1 MQWQQ
6 IVLNRIKFLYMKTY
20 LLFDKKIAVLFC
32 ATILFLIFS
41 NPLQAQVYNKGNMYI
56 SGNVYVKGDIQ
67 NASTGIYLNNGT
79 FYLDGSFT
87 NDQAGMVAGTAT
99 SSGTLIL
106 QGNTT
111 PTALN
116 GTKDFFLYNLTL
128 SKTTATNLVN
138 MSINVTAGNNLTLK
152 KGIITTGT
160 NLFTWGNTGAISMP
174 GIGLGES
181 GDILT
186 LYTDS
191 YIATCDAAGVPVT
204 DGATATTPNAGTQG
218 FKVLNV
224 GAADTYFP
232 VGATY
237 IPVLA
242 AGTPSSNRMMIN
254 NQSGTPTS
262 YTVIVNI
269 GDIGKTV
276 ATGTNPYTTWHVNR
290 IWYVKSSVVNGKANM
305 RLFFTKRTTGSYPST
320 QNEVELP
327 GFDYMN
333 CALVEK
339 NYEPLNN
346 GFIRLSSGA
355 DIINNI
361 GAATNT
367 EIYGQY
373 TIGESTDAGGGK
385 LGVDTFYRFSVVNP
399 GSIVLPVTIT
409 DLKAAANGH
418 VVDLSWTSLNEI
430 NIDKYTVERS
440 GDAVNYIGL
449 GNVTARDNN
458 EPENKYAFT
467 DSKPLNGSNFYRV
480 KVWEK
485 DGATSYT
492 NTVKINFSD
501 NNPNGFRVY
510 PNPVQNKHFTLDMNN
525 LAAGK
530 YTLILTAINGQ
541 RVFEKAIEYTGGRQ
555 SLSFDLP
562 RSLAAGT
569 YNLLLM
575 SGDFTGRVKLVVE

>member
-1 MQWQQ
+1 MRWLQ
-6 IVLNRIKFLYMKTY
+6 IVPNRIKFLYMKTY

-32 ATILFLIFS
+32 ATILLLIFA

-67 NASTGIYLNNGT
+67 NASTGSYLNNGT

-138 MSINVTAGNNLTLK
+138 MSINVTAGNNLTLV

-160 NLFTWGNTGAISMP
+160 NLFTWGKTGAVSMP
-174 GIGLGES
+174 GMGLGES
-181 GDILT
+181 GSG

-191 YIATCDAAGVPVT
+191 YIATCDAAGTPIT
-204 DGATATTPNAGTQG
+204 NNASATTPYSGTQG
-218 FKVLNV
+218 FRINNLANT
-224 GAADTYFP
+224 DTYFP
-232 VGATY
+232 IGATFKPAVSGG
-237 IPVLA
+237 IPS
-242 AGTPSSNRMMIN
+242 PNRMMLN
-254 NQSGTPTS
+254 NFSAAANF
-262 YTVIVNI
+262 TVIVNI

-276 ATGTNPYTTWHVNR
+276 VNGVSTTWHVNR
-290 IWYVKSSVVNGKANM
+290 IWYVKTSAPLEKGMSNM
-305 RLFFTKRTTGSYPST
+305 RLFFTKRTGLYPST
-320 QNEVELP
+320 QNEVEYP
-327 GFDYMN
+327 GFDYAQ
-333 CALVEK
+333 CALVQK

-346 GFIRLSSGA
+346 GFIALAQGA
-355 DIINNI
+355 DRKNFV
-361 GAATNT
+361 ATPTDT
-367 EIYGQY
+367 EIYGEY
-373 TIGESTDAGGGK
+373 TNISKPTRIDSF
-385 LGVDTFYRFSVVNP
+385 TRFSVVNP
-399 GSIVLPVTIT
+399 GAIVLPVTIT

-418 VVDLSWTSLNEI
+418 VVDLTWTSLNEI

-480 KVWEK
+480 KVWEN

-541 RVFEKAIEYTGGRQ
+541 RVFEKAIDYTGGRQ

>member
-1 MQWQQ
+1 M
-6 IVLNRIKFLYMKTY
+6 NKN
-20 LLFDKKIAVLFC
+20 LLFYTKRSLSIAVCALLFC
-32 ATILFLIFS
+32 FA

-56 SGNVYVKGDIQ
+56 SGNVYVAGSIQ
-67 NASTGIYLNNGT
+67 NTSTGSYLNNGT

-87 NDQAGMVAGTAT
+87 NDQAAMVAGTVT

-106 QGNTT
+106 RGNTT
-111 PTALN
+111 PVALN
-116 GTKDFFLYNLTL
+116 GLQDFNLYNLTL
-128 SKTTATNLVN
+128 TKTTSTNLVN
-138 MSINVTAGNNLTLK
+138 MSKNVITKNDLTLV

-160 NLFTWGNTGAISMP
+160 NLFTWEKSGTLSMP
-174 GIGLGES
+174 GTGLGES
-181 GDILT
+181 GSG

-191 YIATCDAAGVPVT
+191 YIATCDAAGTPVT
-204 DGATATTPNAGTQG
+204 DGASATTPNAGTQG
-218 FKVLNV
+218 FKMLNV

-254 NQSGTPTS
+254 NQSGTSTN

-305 RLFFTKRTTGSYPST
+305 RLFFTKRTTGTYPST

-327 GFDYMN
+327 GFDYTI

-373 TIGESTDAGGGK
+373 TIGVSADAGGVK

-409 DLKAAANGH
+409 DLKAAANGLT
-418 VVDLSWTSLNEI
+418 VDLSWTSLNEI

-440 GDAVNYIGL
+440 GDAVNFIGL
-449 GNVTARDNN
+449 GNVPARDNN
-458 EPENKYAFT
+458 EPLNKYTYT

-492 NTVKINFSD
+492 NTVKINFSA
-501 NNPNGFRVY
+501 NNPDGFRVY
-510 PNPVQNKHFTLDMNN
+510 PNPVLNKHFTLDMNN
-525 LAAGK
+525 LTAGN

-541 RVFEKAIEYTGGRQ
+541 RVFEKAIQYSGGRQ
-555 SLSFDLP
+555 SLGFDLP
-562 RSLAAGT
+562 RSIAAGT

>member
-1 MQWQQ
+1 
-6 IVLNRIKFLYMKTY
+6 MKTC
-20 LLFDKKIAVLFC
+20 LLFGKKIATFLS
-32 ATILFLIFS
+32 AAILLLIFS

-67 NASTGIYLNNGT
+67 NTSTGSYLNNGT

-111 PTALN
+111 PTLLT
-116 GTKDFFLYNLTL
+116 GLQDFNLYNLTL
-128 SKTTATNLVN
+128 TKTTTTNLVN
-138 MSINVTAGNNLTLK
+138 MSRNVIAGNNLTLV

-160 NLFTWGNTGAISMP
+160 NLFTWGKTGAISMP
-174 GIGLGES
+174 GVSVAQGES
-181 GDILT
+181 GVG

-191 YIATCDAAGVPVT
+191 YIATCDAAGTPIT
-204 DGATATTPNAGTQG
+204 NGASAYTPFPGTQG
-218 FKVLNV
+218 FRINNV
-224 GAADTYFP
+224 TNADTYFP

-237 IPVLA
+237 IPALTGGV
-242 AGTPSSNRMMIN
+242 PSPNRMMLN
-254 NQSGTPTS
+254 NQFGSPAN

-276 ATGTNPYTTWHVNR
+276 VNGVSTTWHVNR
-290 IWYVKSSVVNGKANM
+290 IWYVTTSTAQLKGKANM
-305 RLFFTKRTTGSYPST
+305 KLFFAKRATGSYPTT

-327 GFDYMN
+327 GFDYTQS
-333 CALVEK
+333 ALVQK
-339 NYEPLNN
+339 NFEPLNN
-346 GFIRLSSGA
+346 GFISLAQGT

-361 GAATNT
+361 GAATNA
-367 EIYGQY
+367 EVYGQY
-373 TIGESTDAGGGK
+373 TIGVSKHSNGLATGIDSF
-385 LGVDTFYRFSVVNP
+385 TRFSVVNP
-399 GSIVLPVTIT
+399 GAIVLPVTIT

-418 VVDLSWTSLNEI
+418 VVDLTWTSLNEI

-458 EPENKYAFT
+458 EPENKYALT

-485 DGATSYT
+485 DGVTSYT

-510 PNPVQNKHFTLDMNN
+510 PNPVQNKHFTLDLNN
-525 LAAGK
+525 MAAGK

-541 RVFEKAIEYTGGRQ
+541 RVFEKAIDYTGGRQ
-555 SLSFDLP
+555 SQSFDLP
-562 RSLAAGT
+562 RSIAAGT

-575 SGDFTGRVKLVVE
+575 SGDFTGHVKLVVE

>member
-6 IVLNRIKFLYMKTY
+6 IVPNRIKFLSMKTY
-20 LLFDKKIAVLFC
+20 LFFSKEIAAIFIGIFLLFAF
-32 ATILFLIFS
+32 A

-67 NASTGIYLNNGT
+67 NTSTGSYLNNGT

-87 NDQAGMVAGTAT
+87 NDQAAMVAGTAT

-106 QGNTT
+106 RGNTT
-111 PTALN
+111 PVALN
-116 GTKDFFLYNLTL
+116 GLQNFNLYNLTL
-128 SKTTATNLVN
+128 TKTTSTNLVN
-138 MSINVTAGNNLTLK
+138 MSRSVTTKNDLTLV

-160 NLFTWGNTGAISMP
+160 NLFTW
-174 GIGLGES
+174 EKS
-181 GDILT
+181 GTLSLPA

-204 DGATATTPNAGTQG
+204 DGASATTPNAGTQG

-224 GAADTYFP
+224 GATDTYFP

-237 IPVLA
+237 IPVLTG
-242 AGTPSSNRMMIN
+242 GTPSPNRMMIN

-262 YTVIVNI
+262 YTVIINI

-290 IWYVKSSVVNGKANM
+290 IWYVKSSVVKGKANM
-305 RLFFTKRTTGSYPST
+305 KLFFTKRTTGTYPST

-327 GFDYMN
+327 GFDYTK

-355 DIINNI
+355 DIVNNI
-361 GAATNT
+361 GWATNT
-367 EIYGQY
+367 EVYGQY
-373 TIGESTDAGGGK
+373 TIGTSADAGGLK

-418 VVDLSWTSLNEI
+418 TVDLSWTSLNEI

-440 GDAVNYIGL
+440 GDAVNFIGL
-449 GNVTARDNN
+449 GDVAARDNN
-458 EPENKYAFT
+458 EPVNKYTYT

-485 DGATSYT
+485 DGVTSYT
-492 NTVKINFSD
+492 NTVKINFSA
-501 NNPNGFRVY
+501 NNPDGFRVY
-510 PNPVQNKHFTLDMNN
+510 PNPVLNKHFTLDMNN
-525 LAAGK
+525 LAAGN

-541 RVFEKAIEYTGGRQ
+541 RVFEKAIQYTGGRQ
-555 SLSFDLP
+555 SLGFDLP

-569 YNLLLM
+569 YNLLLT

>member
-1 MQWQQ
+1 MQWLQ
-6 IVLNRIKFLYMKTY
+6 IVPNRIKFLSMKTY
-20 LLFDKKIAVLFC
+20 LLIDKKIAVLFC
-32 ATILFLIFS
+32 ATILLLIFA

-67 NASTGIYLNNGT
+67 NTSTGSYLNNGT

-87 NDQAGMVAGTAT
+87 NDQAAMVAGTVT
-99 SSGTLIL
+99 SKGTLIL

-116 GTKDFFLYNLTL
+116 GAQDFNLYNLTL
-128 SKTTATNLVN
+128 SKTTSTNLVN
-138 MSINVTAGNNLTLK
+138 MSKNVIAGNNLTLV

-160 NLFTWGNTGAISMP
+160 NLFTWGKTGAISMP
-174 GIGLGES
+174 GTGLGES
-181 GDILT
+181 GVGLF
-186 LYTDS
+186 TDS
-191 YIATCDAAGVPVT
+191 YIATCDAAGTPIT
-204 DGATATTPNAGTQG
+204 NGASAYTPFPGTQG
-218 FKVLNV
+218 FRINNV
-224 GAADTYFP
+224 TNVDTYFP
-232 VGATY
+232 VGATF
-237 IPVLA
+237 IPALT
-242 AGTPSSNRMMIN
+242 AGTPSPNRMMLN
-254 NQSGTPTS
+254 NQFGSPAN

-276 ATGTNPYTTWHVNR
+276 VNGVSTTWHVNR
-290 IWYVKSSVVNGKANM
+290 IWYVTTSTAQLKGKANM
-305 RLFFTKRTTGSYPST
+305 KLFFTKRTTGSYPTT

-327 GFDYMN
+327 GFDYTKS
-333 CALVEK
+333 ALVQK
-339 NYEPLNN
+339 NFEPLNN
-346 GFIRLSSGA
+346 GFISLAQGT

-361 GAATNT
+361 GAATNA
-367 EIYGQY
+367 EVYGQY
-373 TIGESTDAGGGK
+373 TIGVSQHSNGLATGIDSF
-385 LGVDTFYRFSVVNP
+385 TRFSVVNP
-399 GSIVLPVTIT
+399 GAIVLPVTIT

-418 VVDLSWTSLNEI
+418 VVDLTWTSLNEI

-440 GDAVNYIGL
+440 GDAVNFIGL

-525 LAAGK
+525 LVAGK

-575 SGDFTGRVKLVVE
+575 SGDFTGRAKLVVE